1 LQNFVTIVKN
11 DSSNNNLKLNKMT
24 EIEKQKLK
32 SILNTLSHI
41 SYNSLIE
48 IRKLK
53 DVEQSKIDEL
63 ENYKEALEKL
73 IEELF

>member
-1 LQNFVTIVKN
+1 
-11 DSSNNNLKLNKMT
+11 MT